1 MSKKFDAVKEILR
14 ENTKGLI
21 LSLLWLAFLISVVI
35 FLIVKLTAKTPK
47 ASNFEECAQL
57 SGSRILE
64 SYPERCIMTDG
75 QSFTRELSEEEQ
87 KNLLPPR

>member
-47 ASNFEECAQL
+47 ASNFEECTQL
-57 SGSRILE
+57 SDSRILE
-64 SYPERCIMTDG
+64 SYPERCITAGG
-75 QSFTRELSEEEQ
+75 QSFTRKLSDEEQ
-87 KNLLPPR
+87 ENLLPPL